1 MNAAAE
7 LIGLALLVLTV
18 LAAVPA
24 AVFCAEVFAGIFRRD
39 AVDPGDAGLQVPRTD
54 PLVVLMP
61 AHDEAAGIAVVI
73 AAVLRQLGP
82 GDRLLVVAD
91 NCSDATASIARAAG
105 AEVCERTDPER
116 RGKGYALDHGVR
128 WLESAPPAVVI
139 VLDADCM
146 VAPHALERLA
156 RHCLTTQRPVQSLNL
171 MHALPGAP
179 LRLRIAEFA
188 WRVKNRLRP
197 RGCAVFGWPCQL
209 MGTGMAFPWP
219 VIRDASLATG
229 DLVEDMQLGL
239 DLAAAGSPP
248 LFYEPAMITSAFPSD
263 PQGARAQRTR
273 WEHGHLSVIARAG
286 PRLL

>member
-128 WLESAPPAVVI
+128 WLQAGPPGLGDVLAPACTVAPPPPGGGAGGRGFGRAA
-139 VLDADCM
+139 LL
-146 VAPHALERLA
+146 APS
-156 RHCLTTQRPVQSLNL
+156 Q
-171 MHALPGAP
+171 PGSG
-179 LRLRIAEFA
+179 R
-188 WRVKNRLRP
+188 
-197 RGCAVFGWPCQL
+197 
-209 MGTGMAFPWP
+209 
-219 VIRDASLATG
+219 ASLGTMPLWPMAS
-229 DLVEDMQLGL
+229 
-239 DLAAAGSPP
+239 AGPG
-248 LFYEPAMITSAFPSD
+248 
-263 PQGARAQRTR
+263 GAR
-273 WEHGHLSVIARAG
+273 LSPELFRGRGLVPLGRPPVAHRGAMGAG
-286 PRLL
+286 RHDPA